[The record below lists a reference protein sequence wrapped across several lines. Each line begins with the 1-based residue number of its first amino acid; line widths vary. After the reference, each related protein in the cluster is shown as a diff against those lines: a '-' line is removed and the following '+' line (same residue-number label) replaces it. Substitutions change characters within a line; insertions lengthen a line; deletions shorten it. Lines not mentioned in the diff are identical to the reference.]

1 MLHSFP
7 SISSLPPANYLTIQL
22 INQSTVFRKRDGD
35 GATRTAIV
43 GRRHRPPHELNEF
56 FHQGQADAGS
66 AGGAGEGVFHAV
78 KIIKNFFQSMAG
90 DSGPGI
96 SYHYLHLA
104 VFLANSNPYRPFGG
118 ALTEFH
124 AVFDQIDQYL
134 YHYLVVIFKRSNRT
148 GRHI

>member
-35 GATRTAIV
+35 GAPRTVIV
-43 GRRHRPPHELNEF
+43 GRCNRSPHELNEF

-78 KIIKNFFQSMAG
+78 KIIKNFFQGLTGNTRSRIGHHDFDVAAFQ
-90 DSGPGI
+90 SGPDMDVTVNRI
-96 SYHYLHLA
+96 FAEFQA
-104 VFLANSNPYRPFGG
+104 VFNQ
-118 ALTEFH
+118 
-124 AVFDQIDQYL
+124 VD
-134 YHYLVVIFKRSNRT
+134 
-148 GRHI
+148 